1 MAEGCG
7 SSQDVADFIHSRTGI
22 ETRVTVLGHVQR
34 GGIPTVRDRVM
45 ATEMG
50 ARAVELLEKGKGAR
64 VVAYKHG
71 EIMDFDIDEALAMK
85 KSIDLSV
92 FEMTKMISL

>member
-7 SSQDVADFIHSRTGI
+7 SSSDVADFIQARTGI

-34 GGIPTVRDRVM
+34 GGIPTARDRIM

-50 ARAVELLEKGKGAR
+50 ARAVELLEKGKSSR
-64 VVAYKHG
+64 VVVSMHG
-71 EIMDFDIDEALAMK
+71 EVTDLDMEEALSMEK
-85 KSIDLSV
+85 KLDLSK
-92 FEMTKMISL
+92 FEMMKMISL